1 MFYVSITPVCRKTFT
16 YLDRN
21 SRVGVRIKALMPGLR
36 PLEIRSSIFWM
47 IGMEKA
53 AVLPVPVCAQPNKS
67 DPSNTT
73 GMASACMGVGVVYF
87 SFLRAFRI
95 GSISS
100 NCSNVI

>member
-1 MFYVSITPVCRKTFT
+1 
-16 YLDRN
+16 
-21 SRVGVRIKALMPGLR
+21 MPGLR